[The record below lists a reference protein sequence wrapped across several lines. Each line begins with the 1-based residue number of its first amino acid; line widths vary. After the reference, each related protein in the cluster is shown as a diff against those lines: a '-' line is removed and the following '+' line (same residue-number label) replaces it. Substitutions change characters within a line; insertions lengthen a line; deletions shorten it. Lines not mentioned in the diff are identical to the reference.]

1 MTIEEKP
8 TPTQKWVQKLTLPVF
23 IFSML
28 FMVTCANR
36 AVNNW
41 PSPWNQLSIT
51 IACLFPLFLA
61 SFNNLSKWL
70 KGKKIRSE
78 LLFILIIIIL
88 GILNVA
94 FGEERYENFKGMGLF
109 LLSGVTI
116 FTTTVLIVKSYK
128 AQSIFYWFCTLMLLT
143 IALNS
148 FYSPLRFNYLR
159 PLFSNNPI
167 PESVIVT
174 LLLAGPLLLLGRQKT
189 TLGRVII
196 IFFLLLGAASIV
208 AIQQRAAI
216 ASLIIMIILLGFLI
230 INRFWIYLLCAI
242 ITISISF
249 NIKPELYKELP
260 ENSKK
265 FLKVIESIPAVRME
279 MYYFAYHLIKKKP
292 WLGTGLWAP
301 LSHHLPDYKGSNLVT
316 SKHDKRLFFDVV
328 DRDNTSFHNI
338 LLCMFVQMGSIF
350 AITYLALLGYIF
362 FKVFQNHREPL
373 TSHSS
378 LKPLMVLF
386 FGFFIQSMFL
396 DTLMYPDIN
405 FLFHSLLGVL
415 ANLTN
420 KTHDTLNGAR
430 D

>member
-1 MTIEEKP
+1 MTIEEKLP
-8 TPTQKWVQKLTLPVF
+8 PAQKWAQKLTLPVF
-23 IFSML
+23 LFSML
-28 FMVTCANR
+28 FMVTCSNT

-41 PSPWNQLSIT
+41 PNPWNQLSIT

-61 SFNNLSKWL
+61 SFSNLSKWL
-70 KGKKIRSE
+70 KGKEVQSE
-78 LLFILIIIIL
+78 LLFIPIIIIL

-94 FGEERYENFKGMGLF
+94 IGEERYENFKGMGLF
-109 LLSGVTI
+109 LLSGVTV
-116 FTTTVLIVKSYK
+116 FTTTILILKSYK
-128 AQSIFYWFCTLMLLT
+128 AQTIFYWFYTLMLLT

-148 FYSPLRFNYLR
+148 FYAPLRFNYLK

-167 PESVIVT
+167 PESVTVT

-189 TLGRVII
+189 TLGRVAII
-196 IFFLLLGAASIV
+196 SFLLLGAASIV

-216 ASLIIMIILLGFLI
+216 AALIIMILLLGCLF

-242 ITISISF
+242 VSISLLF
-249 NIKPELYKELP
+249 NIKSESYKELP

-265 FLKVIESIPAVRME
+265 FLKVIESTPVVRME
-279 MYYFAYHLIKKKP
+279 MYYFAYYLIKKKP

-301 LSHHLPDYKGSNLVT
+301 LSHHLPDYKESILAT
-316 SKHDKRLFFDVV
+316 SKHDKRLFLDAV
-328 DRDNTSFHNI
+328 DRDSTSFHNI

-350 AITYLALLGYIF
+350 AITYLALLGHIF

-378 LKPLMVLF
+378 LKSLMVLF